1 MKIKQIIKK
10 GKKIGK
16 NIYQGT
22 SKVGKVYSLYKLV
35 TFIIIGLALI
45 ITGIVLLAQPSVST
59 SISDDADFPND
70 FDNDFDNDSN
80 NSKNIGGGFAL
91 AFGII
96 IILIGVLNYY
106 FVNKYKALAAYEGG
120 NVIIDFF
127 RRIF

>member
-1 MKIKQIIKK
+1 MKKKQIIKK

-16 NIYQGT
+16 DIYQGT
-22 SKVGKVYSLYKLV
+22 SKVGKVYALYKLV
-35 TFIIIGLALI
+35 TFIIIGLILV

-59 SISDDADFPND
+59 STFDDADFPND

-80 NSKNIGGGFAL
+80 NSKKIGGGFAL

-106 FVNKYKALAAYEGG
+106 FVNKYKGLAAYEGC

-127 RRIF
+127 RGIL

>member
-1 MKIKQIIKK
+1 MKKKQIIKK

-22 SKVGKVYSLYKLV
+22 SKVGKVYALYKLV
-35 TFIIIGLALI
+35 TFIIIGLLLV

-59 SISDDADFPND
+59 STFDDADFPND

-106 FVNKYKALAAYEGG
+106 FVNKYKGLAAYEGG

-127 RRIF
+127 RGIL

>member
-1 MKIKQIIKK
+1 MKKKQIIKK

-22 SKVGKVYSLYKLV
+22 SKVGKIYSIITLV
-35 TFIIIGLALI
+35 SSIIIGLALI
-45 ITGIVLLAQPSVST
+45 ITGIVLLVQQPVST
-59 SISDDADFPND
+59 STSDDDDFPND

-80 NSKNIGGGFAL
+80 NSKNIGGGFSL

-96 IILIGVLNYY
+96 IILLGVLNYY
-106 FVNKYKALAAYEGG
+106 FVNKYKVLAAYEGG

-127 RRIF
+127 RGVL

>member
-1 MKIKQIIKK
+1 MKKKQIIKK

-16 NIYQGT
+16 DIYQGT
-22 SKVGKVYSLYKLV
+22 SKVGKVYALYKLV
-35 TFIIIGLALI
+35 TFIIIGLILV

-59 SISDDADFPND
+59 STFDDADFPND

-106 FVNKYKALAAYEGG
+106 FVNKYKGLAAYEGG

-127 RRIF
+127 RGIL